1 MGCVMVRY
9 KVKADRAEENEAYI
23 REVFKEL
30 QASQPEGLAYASFK
44 LDDGVSFVHIASIET
59 ADGSNPLADTAAFKK
74 FAGDIKGRCDE
85 PPAAETL
92 SQIGSFQFFPAH

>member
-9 KVKADRAEENEAYI
+9 KVKPDRSGENEALI

-30 QASQPEGLAYASFK
+30 QAAQPAGLAYASFK

-59 ADGSNPLADTAAFKK
+59 SDGSNPLTGTDAFKK
-74 FAGDIKGRCDE
+74 FVGDIKDRCDE
-85 PPAAETL
+85 PPVATTL
-92 SQIGSFQFFPAH
+92 SEIGAFRVFSGR